1 MVIQNKKSTTDLSI
15 CNICSCD
22 FSLQDEGGI
31 DGYIGILYFSL
42 CPTCFSGIVD
52 MCDQLRGDD
61 MDVTNYEAKP
71 GDEDSFSNLD

>member
-1 MVIQNKKSTTDLSI
+1 MGKKIKPFIENRRSTTDISI

-31 DGYIGILYFSL
+31 DGYIGILYFCF

-52 MCDQLRGDD
+52 MCDQLKGYDYD
-61 MDVTNYEAKP
+61 NI
-71 GDEDSFSNLD
+71 

>member
-1 MVIQNKKSTTDLSI
+1 MSDQSK

-22 FSLQDEGGI
+22 FSLDGEGGI
-31 DGYIGILYFSL
+31 DGHIGMLYFSL

-52 MCDQLRGDD
+52 MCDQLREDD